1 MKTDTP
7 KETCETCYGLGR
19 VDAVYAPCPDCEL
32 TAARELVKNLEI
44 TVLSLMMENK
54 TVTEQRD
61 RLAEALE
68 YVVDD
73 LDFEICERI
82 GHSDKWCSLIT
93 AREALQSINPPT
105 GDKI

>member
-1 MKTDTP
+1 MSEQTDTP
-7 KETCETCYGLGR
+7 RTDERKASFALDTIRQLET
-19 VDAVYAPCPDCEL
+19 EL
-32 TAARELVKNLEI
+32 TA
-44 TVLSLMMENK
+44 
-54 TVTEQRD
+54 VTEQRD

-93 AREALQSINPPT
+93 AREALQSLTTNAKTIYGEKGSTP
-105 GDKI
+105 